1 MDVTS
6 KVLFG
11 LDADGFRRGI
21 QQVDAKLKQTSKLMG
36 NLGQLIG
43 ASFAVS
49 QIQAF
54 TSEAIQLGSQMETV
68 GKGFERFGDASTLAE
83 LRKST
88 RGLVTDLDLMKAAVS
103 AGNFGIPI
111 EKLGGL
117 LEFAKR
123 RAQETGQEVDYLV
136 NSIITGIG
144 RKSPLILDNLGIST
158 TRLKEKFHGAAIE
171 AQGIADVAAAVGD
184 IASEEL
190 GKMGKAVDTAAD
202 KMVRLGT
209 SWQNFKASFGQ
220 AVAPA
225 ASAVLQ
231 FATDQLTQMQI
242 RFQLLKREFTSA
254 KPSDKIRSQPSAGG
268 GAPPA
273 VTESVRSLESLREKL
288 KELEAQYAST
298 EIGTAAFTRLR
309 KAIEDANYELGRATG
324 EIWNGAKQTII
335 ELDAKGIQPLTHSL
349 ASQNRVLKSNVIPV
363 YDEWAKM
370 IKGAKTQLGLL
381 EQQLRSAT
389 AFGAMFGT
397 ALTGA
402 FDPAARNFGNLS
414 AQTLSSMKERLAEFN
429 AELENT
435 QIGSARFVELT
446 KNIENL
452 ELAITAAMVSG
463 TSFFDEI
470 GEALKN
476 FVQQM
481 IVALATT
488 TALAVLF
495 SAMTGTPLGV
505 SFKGISKATGL
516 GGFFGEDGMFN
527 MNARVSGSDL
537 LLGTQRSG
545 NNFSRSGG

>member
-6 KVLFG
+6 KVLLG
-11 LDADGFRRGI
+11 LDAAGFRRGI

-54 TSEAIQLGSQMETV
+54 TSEAIQLGSQLETV

-111 EKLGGL
+111 QKLGGL

-123 RAQETGQEVDYLV
+123 RAQETGQSVDYLV
-136 NSIITGIG
+136 NSIVTGIG

-158 TRLKEKFHGAAIE
+158 TRLKEKFHGAALE
-171 AQGIADVAAAVGD
+171 AQSIADVAAAVGD
-184 IASEEL
+184 IAKEEL
-190 GKMGKAVDTAAD
+190 GKMGTAADTAAD

-242 RFQLLKREFTSA
+242 KFQLLKRELTTA
-254 KPSDKIRSQPSAGG
+254 KPSDKIRSQPVVLADIGNKALEASKK
-268 GAPPA
+268 
-273 VTESVRSLESLREKL
+273 VTKL
-288 KELEAQYAST
+288 KESYLDMNAEVERLLSLKAQFDRAIFAEFEFSFKENLQFLPAMQAIDET
-298 EIGTAAFTRLR
+298 EGELVTLIQEVKNFNKEL
-309 KAIEDANYELGRATG
+309 KA
-324 EIWNGAKQTII
+324 
-335 ELDAKGIQPLTHSL
+335 
-349 ASQNRVLKSNVIPV
+349 
-363 YDEWAKM
+363 
-370 IKGAKTQLGLL
+370 
-381 EQQLRSAT
+381 AT

-452 ELAITAAMVSG
+452 DLAITAAMVSG

-488 TALAVLF
+488 TALAAVF
-495 SAMTGTPLGV
+495 SAITGTPFKA
-505 SFKGISKATGL
+505 SFAGISKATGL
-516 GGFFGEDGMFN
+516 GGFFGEGGMFN

>member
-6 KVLFG
+6 KVLLG

-21 QQVDAKLKQTSKLMG
+21 QQVDAKLKETSKLMG

-54 TSEAIQLGSQMETV
+54 TSEAIQLGSQLQTV
-68 GKGFERFGDASTLAE
+68 GKGFERFGDAARLAE
-83 LRKST
+83 LRKAT
-88 RGLVTDLDLMKAAVS
+88 RGLVTDLDLMKAAVT

-123 RAQETGQEVDYLV
+123 RAQETGQSVDYLV
-136 NSIITGIG
+136 ESIVIGIG

-158 TRLKEKFHGAAIE
+158 TRLKEKFHGAALE
-171 AQGIADVAAAVGD
+171 AQSIADVAAAVGD

-209 SWQNFKASFGQ
+209 SWQNFKASFGA

-225 ASAVLQ
+225 AAAVLQ

-242 RFQLLKREFTSA
+242 KFQLLKRELTGA

-268 GAPPA
+268 GAGPA
-273 VTESVRSLESLREKL
+273 VEQSVRSLESLREKL

-298 EIGTAAFTRLR
+298 EIGTSAFMRLR

-324 EIWNGAKQTII
+324 EIWNGATQSLID
-335 ELDAKGIQPLTHSL
+335 LDAKGIKRVSNGLTSQNMVL
-349 ASQNRVLKSNVIPV
+349 ASSIIPA
-363 YDEWAKM
+363 YDEWGRM
-370 IKGAKTQLGLL
+370 IQGAKAQLELL
-381 EQQLRSAT
+381 SQQLEAAS
-389 AFGAMFGT
+389 AFGAMFGGV
-397 ALTGA
+397 LTGA
-402 FDPAARNFGNLS
+402 FDS
-414 AQTLSSMKERLAEFN
+414 AMTR
-429 AELENT
+429 
-435 QIGSARFVELT
+435 
-446 KNIENL
+446 
-452 ELAITAAMVSG
+452 G

-470 GEALKN
+470 GKSIKN
-476 FVQQM
+476 FVQQLA
-481 IVALATT
+481 VALATT
-488 TALAVLF
+488 AALAVLF
-495 SAMTGTPLGV
+495 SAITGTPLNV

-516 GGFFGEDGMFN
+516 GGFFGEGGMFN
-527 MNARVSGSDL
+527 MKATVSGSDL

-545 NNFSRSGG
+545 NNFGRIGG

>member
-6 KVLFG
+6 KVLLG

-43 ASFAVS
+43 ASFAAS

-54 TSEAIQLGSQMETV
+54 TSEAIQLGSQLETV
-68 GKGFERFGDASTLAE
+68 GKGFARFGSQMDLE
-83 LRKST
+83 NLRKST
-88 RGLVTDLDLMKAAVS
+88 RGLVTDLDLMKAAVT

-123 RAQETGQEVDYLV
+123 RAQETGQSVDYLV
-136 NSIITGIG
+136 NSIVTGIG

-158 TRLKEKFHGAAIE
+158 TRLKEKFHGAALE
-171 AQGIADVAAAVGD
+171 AQSIADVAAAVGD
-184 IASEEL
+184 IAGEEL

-202 KMVRLGT
+202 KMVRLST
-209 SWQNFKASFGQ
+209 SWSNFKASFGE
-220 AVAPA
+220 AIAPA
-225 ASAVLQ
+225 AGGFLEGLTRLLETPGRMGGSLNKLGVAVG
-231 FATDQLTQMQI
+231 A
-242 RFQLLKREFTSA
+242 SN
-254 KPSDKIRSQPSAGG
+254 PSDLIKPQGTG
-268 GAPPA
+268 QGASTPIVEA
-273 VTESVRSLESLREKL
+273 QRTIVTLESLREKL

-309 KAIEDANYELGRATG
+309 KAIEDANYELGRAAG

-349 ASQNRVLKSNVIPV
+349 ASQNMVLKSSVIPV
-363 YDEWAKM
+363 YDEWGKM
-370 IKGAKTQLGLL
+370 IKGAKTQLELL
-381 EQQLRSAT
+381 EQQLSSAT

-397 ALTGA
+397 VLTGA
-402 FDPAARNFGNLS
+402 FD
-414 AQTLSSMKERLAEFN
+414 
-429 AELENT
+429 
-435 QIGSARFVELT
+435 
-446 KNIENL
+446 
-452 ELAITAAMVSG
+452 AAMTNG
-463 TSFFDEI
+463 TTFFEEI
-470 GEALKN
+470 SKSLKN
-476 FVQQM
+476 FIQQM

-488 TALAVLF
+488 TALAAVF
-495 SAMTGTPLGV
+495 SAITGTPFKT
-505 SFKGISKATGL
+505 SFAGISKATGL
-516 GGFFGEDGMFN
+516 GGFFGEGGMFN